1 VGSDPSSSLAA
12 LRDAGLYRRRR
23 VVERALPGARC
34 VVDGRELVNFCS
46 NDYLGLAQDPR
57 VAQAMAA
64 AAIEFGAGSGASHLV
79 TGHHRAHH
87 ALEEELAAFT
97 GRERALLFSTGYM
110 ANLGVAAALAGRGDT
125 VLEDRL
131 NHASLLDAGLLC
143 GARFS
148 RFPHGDADALERRLG
163 TAGRGHRL
171 VLTDGVFSM
180 DGDLAPLPRYAAACR
195 RHRAMLVVDDAH
207 GLGVLGLNGGG
218 TVEHFGLG
226 AADVPLLVG
235 TLGKAFGS
243 FGAFVAGGSDLVD
256 LLIQRARTYIYTT
269 ALPPAVA
276 EATRA
281 ALGIVR
287 AEPWRAARVLA
298 HAARFR
304 ALAEQAGL
312 PLAASSTPI
321 QPVLLG
327 TPQAAT
333 AASEALL
340 ERGLLVSAIRPP
352 TVPEGGSRLR
362 VTLSAAHAEADVER
376 LVDALA
382 EVLPEGS
389 DPTLSRKGDTVGSD
403 PSSAGPQGGQSGV

>member
-1 VGSDPSSSLAA
+1 MGPDPASHLAA
-12 LRDAGLYRRRR
+12 LRAAGLYRRRR
-23 VVERALPGARC
+23 VVEQALPGARC
-34 VVDGRELVNFCS
+34 VVGGREVLNFCS

-57 VAQAMAA
+57 VAEAMAA
-64 AAIEFGAGSGASHLV
+64 AARSLGAGSGASHLV
-79 TGHHRAHH
+79 TGHQRAHH

-148 RFPHGDADALERRLG
+148 RFNHGDSDALERRLEP
-163 TAGRGHRL
+163 AGRGRKL

-180 DGDLAPLPRYAAACR
+180 DGDLAPLPRYASACR
-195 RHRAMLVVDDAH
+195 RHRATLVVDDAH
-207 GLGVLGLNGGG
+207 GLGVLGATGGG

-226 AADVPLLVG
+226 AVDVPVLVG
-235 TLGKAFGS
+235 TLGKAFGT
-243 FGAFVAGGSDLVD
+243 FGAFVAGDRDLID
-256 LLIQRARTYIYTT
+256 LLVQRARTYIYTT

-287 AEPWRAARVLA
+287 TEPWRARRVLA
-298 HAARFR
+298 HVTRFR
-304 ALAEQAGL
+304 DLARHAGL
-312 PLAASSTPI
+312 PLADSFTPI

-340 ERGLLVSAIRPP
+340 GRGFLVTAIRPP

-362 VTLSAAHAEADVER
+362 VTLCATHEDADVVG
-376 LVDALA
+376 LVEALA
-382 EVLPEGS
+382 EVLSEGS
-389 DPTLSRKGDTVGSD
+389 DPTLSPTADPPDVGEHV
-403 PSSAGPQGGQSGV
+403 QGGQSGGA

>member
-1 VGSDPSSSLAA
+1 MGSDPSSSLAA

-148 RFPHGDADALERRLG
+148 RFPHGDADALERRLE

-207 GLGVLGLNGGG
+207 GLGVLGPGGGG

-304 ALAEQAGL
+304 ELATQAGL

-362 VTLSAAHAEADVER
+362 VTLSAAHAEADIER

-382 EVLPEGS
+382 EALPEGS

-403 PSSAGPQGGQSGV
+403 PSSAVPQGGQGGV